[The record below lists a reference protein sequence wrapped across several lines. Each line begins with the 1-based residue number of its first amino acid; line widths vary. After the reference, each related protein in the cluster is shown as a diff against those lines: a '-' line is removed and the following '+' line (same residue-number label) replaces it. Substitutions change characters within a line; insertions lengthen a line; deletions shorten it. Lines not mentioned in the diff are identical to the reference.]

1 MTRRTIGVDERPPL
15 AQTIPLSLQHLF
27 AMFGATVLVPVLF
40 QVNPATILLF
50 NGIGTLL
57 YLVICKGRIP
67 AYLGS
72 SFAFISPVLML
83 LPLGYE
89 LALGGFIVC
98 GLLFCLVSLIVK
110 YAGRGWINVMFPP
123 AAMGAIV
130 AVIGLELAGTAADM
144 AGLRPAAG
152 TAVNMTN
159 LTISMVTLAVTILG
173 SVVFRGFLAI
183 IPILIGVLA
192 GYALSLFLGVVNF
205 ASVYAAPWF
214 ALPTFYTP
222 RFEWFAIMTILPAA
236 LVVIAEHV
244 GHLVVTANIVQKDL
258 LKNPGLHRSMFANG
272 LSTMFSGFFGST
284 PNTTYGEN
292 IGVMALTRVYST
304 WVIGGAAIIAILLS
318 CVGKLAVAIQ
328 IIPTPVM
335 GGVSLLLYGVIGVSG
350 IRVLIDSKVDYS
362 KAQNLILTSVIL
374 IIGISGAEIKIG
386 AAELKGMALAT
397 VVGVGLSLI
406 FRLIDLICP
415 DEPYI
420 RTSVESLDGDKKMN
434 EAIK

>member
-1 MTRRTIGVDERPPL
+1 MTRRTIGVDEKPPL

-27 AMFGATVLVPVLF
+27 AMFGATVLVPILF
-40 QVNPATILLF
+40 KVNPATILLF

-72 SFAFISPVLML
+72 SFAFISPVLLL

-89 LALGGFIVC
+89 LALGGFIIC
-98 GLLFCLVSLIVK
+98 GLLFCLVALIVK
-110 YAGRGWINVMFPP
+110 VAGRGWINVMFPP

-130 AVIGLELAGTAADM
+130 AVIGLELAGVAADM

-152 TAVNMTN
+152 TEVNTTN
-159 LTISMVTLAVTILG
+159 LTISMVTLGVTILG
-173 SVVFRGFLAI
+173 SVMFRGFMAI
-183 IPILIGVLA
+183 IPILIGVLV
-192 GYALSLFLGVVNF
+192 GYALSFFMGVVDF
-205 ASVYAAPWF
+205 TPVREAPWF

-222 RFEWFAIMTILPAA
+222 RFEWFAIMAILPAA

-272 LSTMFSGFFGST
+272 FSTMISGFFGST

-318 CVGKLAVAIQ
+318 CVGKLAAAIQ
-328 IIPTPVM
+328 IIPVPVM
-335 GGVSLLLYGVIGVSG
+335 GGVSLLLYGVIGASG

-374 IIGISGAEIKIG
+374 IIGVSGAEIQIG

-397 VVGVGLSLI
+397 VVGIGLSLL
-406 FRLIDLICP
+406 FKLINI
-415 DEPYI
+415 I
-420 RTSVESLDGDKKMN
+420 RPEEQYTNSSLESIEHDKRR
-434 EAIK
+434 EAVK